1 MRLSAIL
8 IIGALLLL
16 IGGGLWQPYD
26 PDAIDMTARHA
37 PMSLAHILGTDH
49 LGRDLASR
57 LMAGGWRTALV
68 IVSVG
73 VIGFAGGATFGTGAA
88 LLGGWRETLI
98 LRGAEM
104 FIVVPTLIV
113 ALTAAALF
121 GLSPLSAGLA
131 LGLAGVGPYALLSHS
146 LTKRTLGLQFVQAA
160 EALGVGRW
168 RLMTRHV
175 LPATLPLIFSY
186 AGSQAG
192 LSVVAYASLSFIGLG
207 ADPSIPDWGSMLSE
221 YRIFIFDHPGLM
233 IWPGLAIAITT
244 GLLNWH
250 FDPGQAR
257 NLPSRVSDHRPDERV
272 VSVSESSRSGLL
284 DQR

>member
-1 MRLSAIL
+1 MRRSTLLLAV
-8 IIGALLLL
+8 LLLL
-16 IGGGLWQPYD
+16 LLTAGVWQPYN

-37 PMSLAHILGTDH
+37 PPSFDHFLGMDH

-57 LMAGGWRTALV
+57 LMVGGWRTALV

-73 VIGFAGGATFGTGAA
+73 VIGFVGGATLGTGAA

-121 GLSPLSAGLA
+121 GLSPFSAGLA
-131 LGLAGVGPYALLSHS
+131 LGLAGIGPYALLTHS

-160 EALGVGRW
+160 EALGVGRL

-175 LPATLPLIFSY
+175 LPSTLPLIFSY
-186 AGSQAG
+186 VGSQAG

-207 ADPSIPDWGSMLSE
+207 ADPSVPDWGSMLYE

-233 IWPGLAIAITT
+233 IWPGVAIAVTT

-250 FDPGQAR
+250 FDPGQPRAASGR
-257 NLPSRVSDHRPDERV
+257 ASGERTHDRVEAVRESGRP
-272 VSVSESSRSGLL
+272 GL
-284 DQR
+284 